1 MPRQEQEFRD
11 RTKLFALRILK
22 LYRVLPKTADAQAI
36 GKLIRSGTSV
46 AANHRAACRGRSHQE
61 FAAKIGIVVEEADE
75 ALFWLELLAES
86 GVINT
91 ERLSDLMQ
99 EAKELT
105 GIFTA
110 TYHTAKKNQH

>member
-1 MPRQEQEFRD
+1 VVLRLPR
-11 RTKLFALRILK
+11 
-22 LYRVLPKTADAQAI
+22 
-36 GKLIRSGTSV
+36 
-46 AANHRAACRGRSHQE
+46 NHRAACRGRSHQE

-75 ALFWLELLAES
+75 TLFWLQLLAES